1 MMIKTK
7 NKKFFF
13 QQIIL
18 IFAFCSEN
26 IYEIFFIDF
35 LSDPRKNKDITKL
48 NKRLTEKW
56 IKLAKQFGIIV
67 SIL

>member
-18 IFAFCSEN
+18 IFAVCSEN

>member
-1 MMIKTK
+1 MHNFFLKRHTVFASIKTK

-18 IFAFCSEN
+18 IFAVCSEN

-35 LSDPRKNKDITKL
+35 LSDPRKNK
-48 NKRLTEKW
+48 EYY
-56 IKLAKQFGIIV
+56 
-67 SIL
+67 